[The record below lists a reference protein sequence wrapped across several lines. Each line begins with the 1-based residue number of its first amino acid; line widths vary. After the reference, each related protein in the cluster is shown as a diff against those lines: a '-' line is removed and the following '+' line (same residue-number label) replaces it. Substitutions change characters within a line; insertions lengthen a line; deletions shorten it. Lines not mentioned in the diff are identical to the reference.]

1 MPDSKSNIAMPKM
14 PSTALRFAA
23 MPIIIGL
30 IAWIETRQPFTFF
43 RLVSLILA
51 FFLLADVASLMRGK
65 SRDLALALASLVFGL
80 SLIEGAATALEVKQM
95 LVVTPGWS
103 VFQPITGW
111 GAEHPGRYH
120 AVRTDPKTG
129 ATIYS
134 ADYTIDSNLLRQTNS
149 AKTGPA
155 IVFFGDSF
163 TFGFGVND
171 ADTLPQLF
179 ADSLDRKQRVL
190 NLGVGGFGPQQFLRE
205 MQTGLYDSVIGP
217 QPKLFIFMTAVWHAE
232 RTACKYSWGAHAPL
246 YAVENDQL
254 VFKGACYE
262 GLGLWAQQFLWNSAS
277 YRLFVEPFRQKMSH
291 DDIELYIRIVL
302 AAVKLAKEKYGVPTL
317 IPYIPEKEDYFAG
330 TGFSDEAIIQR
341 LTDGGAIVID
351 VSIDQKAGNESPLKI
366 PGDGHPTPL
375 ANRIRAGMLKT
386 FIQQHISDVLLSKL
400 E

>member
-1 MPDSKSNIAMPKM
+1 MPKM